1 MRQNLLLMGCFNVI
15 ANNVGIVK
23 ELIVYNMSETRPRR
37 NAGALLIL
45 RRFFYRLY
53 PVLIPQAEN

>member
-37 NAGALLIL
+37 NAGAIFLLKSS
-45 RRFFYRLY
+45 F
-53 PVLIPQAEN
+53 

>member
-37 NAGALLIL
+37 NAGVFSFSKALFSSHTL
-45 RRFFYRLY
+45 
-53 PVLIPQAEN
+53 ATN